1 VYGGSYGGFAALS
14 CMTRLPD
21 RWAAGAVSCAPS
33 NLQTLARSMPG
44 TWARTVAAHF
54 GDLDDPRNLDDLRRR
69 APLLVIQGANDPRV
83 PQAEADQIVAAARD
97 AGVDVQYEVFGDEG
111 HGFTSRD
118 NDIKARSLIGEFL
131 AAHLRYR
138 LR

>member
-1 VYGGSYGGFAALS
+1 
-14 CMTRLPD
+14 MTRLPD

-54 GDLDDPRNLDDLRRR
+54 GDLDDPRNLDELRRR
-69 APLLVIQGANDPRV
+69 SPVTYAGQLSAPLLVIQGANDPRV